1 MVLGTGANVGGRT
14 EEKEEEVKVEKAKSQ
29 LKEEEESDLL
39 PLNEL
44 DDVSSVEVD
53 HITLFVN
60 ELPRLKEREKAILLY
75 HNERQ

>member
-1 MVLGTGANVGGRT
+1 VVLGTGANVGGRT